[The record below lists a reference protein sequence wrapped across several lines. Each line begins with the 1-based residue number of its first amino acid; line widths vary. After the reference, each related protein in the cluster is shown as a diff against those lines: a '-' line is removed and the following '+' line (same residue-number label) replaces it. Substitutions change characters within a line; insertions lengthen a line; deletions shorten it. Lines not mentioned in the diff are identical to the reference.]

1 MTAHVLSLVDVC
13 AGHNHRA
20 VVQGISLWVES
31 GELVALSGANGV
43 GKSTLL
49 HCIAGR
55 IPVLEGTI
63 LLDGKQLPRKLERRA
78 RSGVVLVPEERSVFR
93 SLTVE
98 ENLRMS
104 GRKPD
109 TLLSIFPELGDHLRR
124 PAGLLSGGQQ
134 QMLSLARALG
144 CEPKFL
150 LIDELSLGLAPLAV
164 GRLLDGLKTTVMSR
178 GTGVLLVEQHVRRA
192 LSVVDRGYD
201 LGGGRIV
208 MSGTANHLR
217 DNMDEIEKNYLG
229 PIERD
234 GSGF

>member
-1 MTAHVLSLVDVC
+1 
-13 AGHNHRA
+13 
-20 VVQGISLWVES
+20 
-31 GELVALSGANGV
+31 
-43 GKSTLL
+43 
-49 HCIAGR
+49 
-55 IPVLEGTI
+55 
-63 LLDGKQLPRKLERRA
+63 
-78 RSGVVLVPEERSVFR
+78 
-93 SLTVE
+93 
-98 ENLRMS
+98 
-104 GRKPD
+104 
-109 TLLSIFPELGDHLRR
+109 
-124 PAGLLSGGQQ
+124 
-134 QMLSLARALG
+134 MLSLARALG

-192 LSVVDRGYD
+192 LSVVDRGYV